1 MLSGKGGAPM
11 LDMLLH
17 IDTYA
22 EPTPSPAIDQAVGF
36 ARICGG
42 RISAIATHIDIRVPP
57 NWLAEKLLG
66 VSHLAEVEENKSLEA
81 GRASIGYVED
91 VARRAG
97 VFSEAMIVR
106 ADFQSIGMSVA
117 RHARSRDLT
126 LVAVPNP
133 AGSQRNVAEDA
144 VFGAGRPILV
154 YNPDKGP
161 LPTASLDRVSVL
173 WDGSRCSARAVADAR
188 PILAAARE
196 IRIVTIVGEKRSV
209 GSGAAA
215 DLVRHLGAHGL
226 SSQVEEAAYLGSI
239 GASIDAHITDRA
251 PQLLVMGAYGTS
263 KLKEFVLGGATEHM
277 LGALHVPVVFSH

>member
-1 MLSGKGGAPM
+1 M

-22 EPTPSPAIDQAVGF
+22 EPTLPTAIDQAVGF
-36 ARICGG
+36 ARICSG
-42 RISAIATHIDIRVPP
+42 RLSVVATHIDIRVPP
-57 NWLAEKLLG
+57 SWLAEKLLG
-66 VSHLAEVEENKSLEA
+66 VSHMAEVEENRSLQA
-81 GRASIGYVED
+81 GRASITYFED
-91 VARRAG
+91 VARKAD

-106 ADFQSIGMSVA
+106 SDFQSIGASIA

-126 LVAVPNP
+126 FVAVSNKI
-133 AGSQRNVAEDA
+133 GSQRNVAEDA
-144 VFGAGRPILV
+144 VFGAGRPVLV
-154 YNPDKGP
+154 YNPDKGA
-161 LPTASLDRVSVL
+161 LPTTSLDRVSVL
-173 WDGSRCSARAVADAR
+173 WDGSRGAARAVADAR
-188 PILAAARE
+188 PVLAAARE
-196 IRIVTIVGEKRSV
+196 IRIVTIIGEKQSV

-226 SSQVEEAAYLGSI
+226 AAKVEEAAYLGNI

-277 LGALHVPVVFSH
+277 LGALRVPVIFSH